1 MVTQAS
7 SALIRLSFFFLFQLC
22 NNNNNNN
29 NFLFCVYSKS
39 GCTHIH
45 TRYKVFLNK
54 RVLTWSKMVIPNSN
68 LNWLPHLLVPVFLL
82 IILAFPQLA
91 WNVLDIIIIII
102 IQVSS
107 IISKVRSDLFPPS
120 PLQCLQVP
128 HQQQRIR

>member
-1 MVTQAS
+1 MSEQESADMVEDGYTQLKPQLAS
-7 SALIRLSFFFLFQLC
+7 
-22 NNNNNNN
+22 
-29 NFLFCVYSKS
+29 
-39 GCTHIH
+39 
-45 TRYKVFLNK
+45 
-54 RVLTWSKMVIPNSN
+54 
-68 LNWLPHLLVPVFLL
+68 HLVVPVFLL

-107 IISKVRSDLFPPS
+107 IISKVRSNLSS